1 MYIVVITSQ
10 SSSSPVG
17 HSQAHGLCL
26 ITRPVHNKRRSPMN
40 RICHHTLSRDCYK
53 TGYYLCVGNPQ
64 PNRGWY
70 LAGGIRGARK
80 TCEKIKLIDDRSGSV
95 LEVDWRTGCGCNGYS
110 DHQTTTTVLNH
121 PMPSLSDAASLP
133 ILNRVDHFRFVDQV
147 AFVFSN

>member
-10 SSSSPVG
+10 SSSSQSV
-17 HSQAHGLCL
+17 
-26 ITRPVHNKRRSPMN
+26 TVR
-40 RICHHTLSRDCYK
+40 HTGWVLSHDQSTTKGEALGIEFVTTHSRDCYQ

-80 TCEKIKLIDDRSGSV
+80 TCEKIKLIDDRAGSV

-121 PMPSLSDAASLP
+121 PMPSLSDAAALP